1 MEQKISIDYSQ
12 AKPAFENLIKMVG
25 ELNDKFEKLLNN
37 QALTKKTNEAKEQA
51 REQEKALK
59 QQENRWK
66 TFRKALNVGGA
77 VVGLWQIGK
86 QTLKIAQ
93 EAIKDRKSVV

>member
-37 QALTKKTNEAKEQA
+37 QALTKKTKEAKEQA
-51 REQEKALK
+51 REQEKH
-59 QQENRWK
+59 
-66 TFRKALNVGGA
+66 
-77 VVGLWQIGK
+77 
-86 QTLKIAQ
+86 
-93 EAIKDRKSVV
+93 